1 MSSQPPQEP
10 SLGQIKA
17 PPTQNHVRLWRL
29 ARNSQYGHLRG
40 WNFQEGQFCTSVATL
55 LFCPNALVKCVL
67 MCFACFCV
75 VITCHV
81 LPCAVAL
88 VVCKQYFHK
97 SYERCSYQKKNRE
110 MYLYIYICVCVC
122 VNVSVYVSMRL
133 YVMFLTV
140 YYKIFGSI
148 SIIEKKIVQA
158 SSLPAQP
165 QAESSVPGKD
175 NHTY

>member
-110 MYLYIYICVCVC
+110 MYLYIYMCVCKCICLRFNAFICYVLDC
-122 VNVSVYVSMRL
+122 VLQNL
-133 YVMFLTV
+133 WFHLHHW
-140 YYKIFGSI
+140 
-148 SIIEKKIVQA
+148 KKNSTGQQFTCPTT
-158 SSLPAQP
+158 S
-165 QAESSVPGKD
+165 GKQCSRQG
-175 NHTY
+175 